1 MIKRQHLQS
10 HCSGFTLLEILS
22 VVAIIA
28 ILAAASVLTYQ
39 HYADRAASTQL
50 IEQFDAIR
58 EAAILAAAEQSV
70 DLCADPQSTL
80 LPSANLYNENAE
92 LTIVKVDLNYARPIG
107 LHMKADIHTVGKRN
121 TEITREAHNIL
132 NRTHSVAPGAV
143 INDSVVSFTALL
155 VNTPCLPTSGSQS
168 PALATPDAPTEQ
180 TAAAQ
185 APPAVEQIEIMT
197 EITGA
202 TALSAYS
209 GQASGVP
216 VGTKIVGLYMA
227 GSTVNQ
233 LEAADPSQ
241 LPSVSA
247 GYVSVADAGYQYL
260 DQSQGLAR
268 LMPSQADNLR
278 PLAPSE
284 RNAWDGGIVIFS
296 DGTVGRM
303 QKAANGNG
311 NEKDY
316 IYFSAIQGVNA
327 QEGMAIIHGTAA
339 PGEQVEVR
347 DGDTVLGSVTAD
359 AQGKWSMAGSAV
371 LGQSGHSVSV
381 VRVEN

>member
-1 MIKRQHLQS
+1 MKRQLLPAGS
-10 HCSGFTLLEILS
+10 SGFTLLELLT

-28 ILAAASVLTYQ
+28 ILAGIAVVTYQ
-39 HYADRAASTQL
+39 KYSARAASSEL
-50 IEQFDAIR
+50 VELYDALR
-58 EAAILAAAEQSV
+58 EETVANITGASLDPCGDPPLSLAPTDGLYIDYAEM
-70 DLCADPQSTL
+70 A
-80 LPSANLYNENAE
+80 
-92 LTIVKVDLNYARPIG
+92 IVKADLHFAKPLG
-107 LHMKADIHTVGKRN
+107 LHIKADIATEGEHN
-121 TEITREAHNIL
+121 TRIVREAHDLL
-132 NRTHSVAPGAV
+132 NRSNRVAPGAV
-143 INDSVVSFTALL
+143 ITGSVVSFTALL
-155 VNTPCLPTSGSQS
+155 VNTPCLPTSGLQS
-168 PALATPDAPTEQ
+168 LALATPDAPTKQ
-180 TAAAQ
+180 TAVAQ

-233 LEAADPSQ
+233 LESADPSQ

-260 DQSQGLAR
+260 DQSQGLGR

-278 PLAPSE
+278 PLAPNE

-347 DGDTVLGSVTAD
+347 DGDTVLGRVTAD
-359 AQGKWSMAGSAV
+359 TQGKWSMAGSAI

-381 VRVEN
+381 LRLEN